1 MRQIVIDII
10 HDNRHVMYGEIDIMR
25 QIVIDIIHDNSNV
38 RRRDWYYATTVMCSV
53 FVKTIRGRKVHSY
66 ERVGCTYRMRL
77 IHRRMLISTVS
88 TVSTRNGWTCVS
100 IRQEMY
106 ARSC

>member
-1 MRQIVIDII
+1 MYGEIDIMRQIVIDII

-53 FVKTIRGRKVHSY
+53 FVNNDKRK
-66 ERVGCTYRMRL
+66 EGTL
-77 IHRRMLISTVS
+77 IWKGWMYVS
-88 TVSTRNGWTCVS
+88 NEAHT
-100 IRQEMY
+100 
-106 ARSC
+106 